1 MHNIK
6 KYFLWIFKY
15 LKIKN
20 EFVEIKKYYKEHFHF
35 VQNSKNIIL
44 IEGYQVPTNQLAILH
59 FLKVLSEKIEFTPI
73 LFYTLDQ
80 NFLSRFKLKFKFK
93 FSPIYAASV
102 EKIIYINTNARKK
115 SHVKKQAVDAIAQL
129 KTLEDFQKLH
139 IGNLLVG
146 DIFYDHFLREF
157 NYHTISLVD
166 NRVELEELFEKFIHI
181 YEAFC
186 SLILRNKVESIF
198 VSHCSYWHAIPAR
211 LGIANDIKVYQVT
224 GESLYRVT
232 REHPFAYTDF
242 LNYKNKFGKLSHT
255 EKIKGLSQAE
265 KRLGQRFS
273 GLVGV
278 DMPYSS
284 KSAYSSS
291 YDPKLRILRE
301 TPKKKILVAVHD
313 FYDSPH
319 PFGWNFHADIY
330 EWLLDLKNISKMVD
344 YEFYLKT
351 HPVVLG
357 NGEEVL
363 KEFVDG
369 TNNFFMIDSNV
380 SHHQLISEGIDC
392 VLTVFGTVAS
402 EYPYFGIPVIN
413 ASMNNPHVAYNF
425 SITPN
430 SIEQYRDYLLNL
442 DNILTI
448 IDKKQVLE
456 YYFMH
461 NIYPIKSLLFYD
473 YDKYLDDIGG
483 YENSM
488 SNRAYL
494 FYLTSTNARNL
505 TDLYQSF
512 RAFIDSDDQR
522 IDPVHFEKSKLLG
535 AL

>member
-284 KSAYSSS
+284 KSA
-291 YDPKLRILRE
+291 
-301 TPKKKILVAVHD
+301 
-313 FYDSPH
+313 
-319 PFGWNFHADIY
+319 
-330 EWLLDLKNISKMVD
+330 
-344 YEFYLKT
+344 
-351 HPVVLG
+351 
-357 NGEEVL
+357 
-363 KEFVDG
+363 
-369 TNNFFMIDSNV
+369 
-380 SHHQLISEGIDC
+380 
-392 VLTVFGTVAS
+392 
-402 EYPYFGIPVIN
+402 
-413 ASMNNPHVAYNF
+413 
-425 SITPN
+425 
-430 SIEQYRDYLLNL
+430 
-442 DNILTI
+442 
-448 IDKKQVLE
+448 
-456 YYFMH
+456 
-461 NIYPIKSLLFYD
+461 
-473 YDKYLDDIGG
+473 
-483 YENSM
+483 
-488 SNRAYL
+488 
-494 FYLTSTNARNL
+494 
-505 TDLYQSF
+505 
-512 RAFIDSDDQR
+512 
-522 IDPVHFEKSKLLG
+522 
-535 AL
+535 